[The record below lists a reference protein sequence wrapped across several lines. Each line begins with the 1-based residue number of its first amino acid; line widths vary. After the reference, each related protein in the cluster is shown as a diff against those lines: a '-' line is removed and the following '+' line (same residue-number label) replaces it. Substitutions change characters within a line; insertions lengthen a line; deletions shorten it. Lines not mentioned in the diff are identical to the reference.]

1 MQISLCINVLCS
13 EFRDSA
19 ARTAMNHTIFNINY
33 VRMSLWWME
42 GFDGD
47 GWRLLWE
54 YTMLLFPCTSNRSPP
69 TLRYLLHPSK
79 QVAKRILLSFST
91 ASWRRLGM
99 NISLNWCNID
109 RNTCNTVLIYLFGL
123 SLFRLDISSQSA
135 CIANKFVVELTERTW
150 HLGSQLCV

>member
-1 MQISLCINVLCS
+1 MSS

-47 GWRLLWE
+47 GWRLLRE

-79 QVAKRILLSFST
+79 QVAKRILLSFFA
-91 ASWRRLGM
+91 ASWRLGT

-109 RNTCNTVLIYLFGL
+109 RNTCNTMLIYLFGL
-123 SLFRLDISSQSA
+123 FLFRLDISSQSA